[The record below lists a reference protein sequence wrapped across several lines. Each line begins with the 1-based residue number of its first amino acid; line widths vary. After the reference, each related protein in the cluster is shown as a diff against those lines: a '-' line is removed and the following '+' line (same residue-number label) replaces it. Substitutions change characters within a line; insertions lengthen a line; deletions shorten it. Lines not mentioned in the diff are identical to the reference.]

1 MKLNVYRNQKEIE
14 KTYEIES
21 YDLMFGTVE
30 DILEVL
36 DDVGDTP
43 TEKEI
48 LKAVQKHRSKIDKLL
63 KDIFPEITPEEL
75 KKIKVVELIKFFI
88 DLFVYVRDS
97 FGSEK
102 N

>member
-1 MKLNVYRNQKEIE
+1 MKLNVYRNQNEIE
-14 KTYEIES
+14 KTYEVES

-36 DDVGDTP
+36 DDVGDNP

-48 LKAVQKHRSKIDKLL
+48 LIAVQKHRSKIDKLL
-63 KDIFPEITPEEL
+63 KDIFPEITHEEL
-75 KKIKVVELIKFFI
+75 KQIKVKELIVFFI